1 MDVVAE
7 VVMTG
12 VWLNRI
18 WHAVLWIPVVFFSH
32 PLLAKNLYGD
42 SNLNLPVGVT
52 HMSREVYSLHMII
65 FWICVVIAVVVFGVM
80 FWSLIRYRKSKG
92 AKAAHFH
99 ENTLVEILW
108 TAIPLVILVVMAIP
122 ATATLRKIYDTSEA
136 EMDVMITGHQWR
148 WHYEYLGEDISFF
161 SNLATPPEQIDG
173 REQKGENYLLEVD
186 QPLVLPVDTKIRL
199 LLTSND
205 VIHSWWVPQLAVKKD
220 AIPGFVNENWT
231 RIDEPGIYR
240 GQCTELCGRLHGFM
254 PVTVKAVSK
263 EDYRLWLSEQKQQAE
278 EKAAGNERDWTL
290 PELMAQGE
298 TVYNTY
304 CAACHMVNG
313 QGIPP
318 AFPALAG
325 SQVAITA
332 EGRNTHIERVLYGK
346 SGTAMAA
353 FGSTLS
359 AADLAAVITYERNAF
374 GNNTGDVVQPAEI
387 KQKLKPTE

>member
-1 MDVVAE
+1 M
-7 VVMTG
+7 
-12 VWLNRI
+12 
-18 WHAVLWIPVVFFSH
+18 
-32 PLLAKNLYGD
+32 LAKNLYGD

-122 ATATLRKIYDTSEA
+122 ATATLQKIYDTSEA
-136 EMDVMITGHQWR
+136 EMDVMITGYQWR
-148 WHYEYLGEDISFF
+148 WHYEYLGQDVSFF

-186 QPLVLPVDTKIRL
+186 QPLVLPVDTKVRL

-263 EDYRLWLSEQKQQAE
+263 EDYQIWLAEQKQQAV
-278 EKAAGNERDWTL
+278 EKAAGNEREWTL
-290 PELMAQGE
+290 PDLMAQGE

-325 SQVAITA
+325 SPLTTKA
-332 EGRNTHIERVLYGK
+332 EGRATHIELVLYGK
-346 SGTAMAA
+346 AGTAMAA

-387 KQKLKPTE
+387 KQQLKPTE